1 MQPIIYDVAVS
12 LDGFISGP
20 EGDISAFAHDGPVVK
35 DYRSRLSRYSTAIMG
50 RRTYEFGYAYG
61 LAPGANP
68 YPHMETIVFSRTLNV
83 PGNSEVSVVSGG
95 WLDRLAEL
103 KSKSKAPIYLCGGGM
118 FAAWLLEHGLIDQ
131 LVLKR
136 APHVY
141 GGGVRLFGDS
151 AVSARFERV
160 ATAPYDNGY
169 LLERLSLA

>member
-1 MQPIIYDVAVS
+1 
-12 LDGFISGP
+12 
-20 EGDISAFAHDGPVVK
+20 
-35 DYRSRLSRYSTAIMG
+35 
-50 RRTYEFGYAYG
+50 
-61 LAPGANP
+61 
-68 YPHMETIVFSRTLNV
+68 
-83 PGNSEVSVVSGG
+83 
-95 WLDRLAEL
+95 
-103 KSKSKAPIYLCGGGM
+103 M

-151 AVSARFERV
+151 AVSVRFERV